1 MKHLILFALLI
12 VSYVTASFDFDAT
25 EIQFQGWMAD
35 YGKQYA
41 NNAEYL
47 HRMAV
52 YVVNAQR
59 VQQLNANSNGGA
71 TFAINEFADLTETE
85 FAEKYLGS
93 LPSSIPEESRDVLSL
108 TGVGA
113 PDTYSWNSKG
123 KLTAVKDQK
132 QCGSC
137 WAFSV
142 TENIESV
149 WMIAKGLSPSD
160 IKPLAPQQIVDCD
173 KRDGGCNG
181 GDTPSAY
188 QYVIS
193 AGGMDTEESYPYKAV
208 NQQCHFNKDDVEV
221 TISSFKYATRTK
233 NEEEM
238 KEATATVA
246 PLSICVDAQPWQ
258 FYSSG
263 VMMRSQC
270 GTSLDHCVQIEGY
283 DTSAS
288 TPYWNVRNSWG
299 TRWGEKGYIRLQYGQ
314 NTCGLA
320 QEATTA
326 VV

>member
-1 MKHLILFALLI
+1 
-12 VSYVTASFDFDAT
+12 VSYVSASFDFYDT
-25 EIQFQGWMAD
+25 EVQFQAWMAD
-35 YGKQYA
+35 NGKQYA
-41 NNAEYL
+41 HNAEYL

-52 YVVNAQR
+52 FAVNVQR

-71 TFAINEFADLTETE
+71 TFGINEFADLTETE

-93 LPSSIPEESRDVLSL
+93 FPSSIPEESREVLSL

-113 PDTYSWNSKG
+113 PDTFSWNSKG
-123 KLTAVKDQK
+123 KLTPVKDQK

-149 WMIAKGLSPSD
+149 WMIAKDLSPSD
-160 IKPLAPQQIVDCD
+160 MKPLAPQQIVDCD

-188 QYVIS
+188 DYVIS
-193 AGGMDTEESYPYKAV
+193 AGGMDTEASYPYKAV
-208 NQQCHFNKDDVEV
+208 NEACHFKQEDVFAK
-221 TISSFKYATRTK
+221 ISSFKYATKTK

-238 KEATATVA
+238 KEATASVA

-258 FYSSG
+258 HYSSG
-263 VMMRSQC
+263 VMTRSQC

-283 DTSAS
+283 DTSSS

-299 TRWGEKGYIRLQYGQ
+299 PRWGENGYIRLQYGQ